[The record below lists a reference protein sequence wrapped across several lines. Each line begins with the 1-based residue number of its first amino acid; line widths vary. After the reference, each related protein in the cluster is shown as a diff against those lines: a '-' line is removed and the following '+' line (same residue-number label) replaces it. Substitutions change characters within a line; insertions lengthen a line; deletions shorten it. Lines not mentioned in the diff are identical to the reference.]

1 MAQAPDNKVSL
12 GCGTLI
18 LIALIVM
25 IFSRGNDSR
34 DLSREVRGMRK
45 EVRQLA
51 ARPDT
56 AQEIPALRRSVEA
69 LQRSMDQ
76 QGKEIAA
83 LKEEVKK
90 LTAASQPI
98 PPLER

>member
-1 MAQAPDNKVSL
+1 MAQAPDNKASL

-34 DLSREVRGMRK
+34 DLSREVQGLRN

-51 ARPDT
+51 ARPYA
-56 AQEIPALRRSVEA
+56 AQEDVALRQSIEA
-69 LQRSMDQ
+69 LQRSVDQ
-76 QGKEIAA
+76 QGKEIAG
-83 LKEEVKK
+83 LKVEVTK
-90 LTAASQPI
+90 LAAGPVPT

>member
-1 MAQAPDNKVSL
+1 MNQVPDNKVSL

-25 IFSRGNDSR
+25 IFSRGNDSHG
-34 DLSREVRGMRK
+34 LLREVQGLRS

-56 AQEIPALRRSVEA
+56 AREIPALRQSLER
-69 LQRSMDQ
+69 LQRSVDQ
-76 QGKEIAA
+76 QGKDLAA
-83 LKEEVKK
+83 LKEEVKR
-90 LTAASQPI
+90 LAAASQPA

>member
-34 DLSREVRGMRK
+34 DLSREVKGMRN
-45 EVRQLA
+45 EVRLLT

-56 AQEIPALRRSVEA
+56 SQEIPALRQSIESLQRSVE
-69 LQRSMDQ
+69 Q
-76 QGKEIAA
+76 QAKEIAG
-83 LKEEVKK
+83 LREEVKR
-90 LTAASQPI
+90 LAPTLQPT

>member
-1 MAQAPDNKVSL
+1 MAQAPDNKASL

-34 DLSREVRGMRK
+34 SISHEIRVLRDEV
-45 EVRQLA
+45 QNLA

-76 QGKEIAA
+76 QGKEIAG
-83 LKEEVKK
+83 LREEVKK
-90 LTAASQPI
+90 LAGASQPV

>member
-25 IFSRGNDSR
+25 IFGRGNDSR
-34 DLSREVRGMRK
+34 DLSREVKGMRN
-45 EVRQLA
+45 EVRLLT

-56 AQEIPALRRSVEA
+56 SQEIPALRQSIESLQRSVE
-69 LQRSMDQ
+69 Q
-76 QGKEIAA
+76 QAKEIAG
-83 LKEEVKK
+83 LREEVKR
-90 LTAASQPI
+90 LAPALQPT

>member
-1 MAQAPDNKVSL
+1 MAQVPDNKVSL

-25 IFSRGNDSR
+25 IFSRGSDSHG
-34 DLSREVRGMRK
+34 LLREVQGLRN

-56 AQEIPALRRSVEA
+56 VQEIQALRQSIEA
-69 LQRSMDQ
+69 LQHSMDH
-76 QGKEIAA
+76 QGKEIVA
-83 LKEEVKK
+83 LKEEVKR
-90 LTAASQPI
+90 LAAAPQSI
-98 PPLER
+98 PPIER

>member
-1 MAQAPDNKVSL
+1 MAQVPDNKVSL

-25 IFSRGNDSR
+25 IFSGGNDS
-34 DLSREVRGMRK
+34 DGLLREVQGLRN

-56 AQEIPALRRSVEA
+56 VQEIQTLRQSIQA

-76 QGKEIAA
+76 QGKEIVA
-83 LKEEVKK
+83 LKEEVKR
-90 LTAASQPI
+90 LAAAPQSI
-98 PPLER
+98 PPIER